1 MTFLFDIYILHQIF
15 WYVKHITNIFGNIFY
30 MKEIRF
36 PENLHSLRKSA
47 DMTQRHLA
55 AVLDVDQRTISA
67 WEKGVCEPSFAMLS
81 KLCEIFGE
89 TFDDIL
95 T

>member
-1 MTFLFDIYILHQIF
+1 
-15 WYVKHITNIFGNIFY
+15 

-36 PENLHSLRKSA
+36 AENLKNLRLTAKL
-47 DMTQRHLA
+47 TQLEVA
-55 AVLDVDQRTISA
+55 KYVGVDQRTISA
-67 WEKGVCEPSFAMLS
+67 WEKGVCEPSFQSLML
-81 KLCEIFGE
+81 LCELFNE